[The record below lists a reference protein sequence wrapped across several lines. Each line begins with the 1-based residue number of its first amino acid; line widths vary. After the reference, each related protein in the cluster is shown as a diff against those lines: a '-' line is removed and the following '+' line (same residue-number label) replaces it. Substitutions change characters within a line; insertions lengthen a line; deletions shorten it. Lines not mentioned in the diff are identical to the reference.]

1 MSEMPR
7 VMREQCG
14 ETGVPLLGHLGANAS
29 ADEGKIRS
37 IIPFLSSI
45 GLGEYDREM

>member
-1 MSEMPR
+1 M
-7 VMREQCG
+7 
-14 ETGVPLLGHLGANAS
+14 PLLGHRGVNTS

-37 IIPFLSSI
+37 IIPCISSI